1 MARNQA
7 RNLWFEHIIDAYLL
21 ACAEGRDWQEAV
33 AEAERTIGDRP
44 RRVLTRVDL
53 REKKGIP
60 FSRQYLAE
68 KVRERTFPKPFQAA
82 V

>member
-1 MARNQA
+1 MAFNF
-7 RNLWFEHIIDAYLL
+7 WFEHVIDAWLK
-21 ACAEGRDWQEAV
+21 ACAEGRDWEEAV
-33 AEAERTIGDRP
+33 AEAERTIGDKP

-60 FSRQYLAE
+60 FSRQYIAE
-68 KVRERTFPKPFQAA
+68 KVRERTFPPPFQAP